1 MSQDFLREC
10 MSDPALVQGQVP
22 IDEFN
27 KAYCVRCVQK
37 ECARAGLNGSL
48 LARRAATWHT
58 SLFEKPPR
66 AADDDPRYQSIRAK
80 KFLQTSSDVVEL
92 RNNGVNYEV
101 QTREMPEALRKN
113 PPEPP
118 AFDPLPP
125 PPAPVWASEPAPPAP
140 PAPEPVKAAPPVL
153 DAPSPPEPVP
163 DAPPPPRPVD
173 APPQNTPFEQGMILP
188 GGSDEK
194 TVEVGGSYVFGSDDS

>member
-58 SLFEKPPR
+58 NLFEKPPR
-66 AADDDPRYQSIRAK
+66 AAEDDPRYQSIRAK
-80 KFLQTSSDVVEL
+80 KFLQTSSEVVEL

-118 AFDPLPP
+118 AFDPP
-125 PPAPVWASEPAPPAP
+125 PPAPVWAAEPVP
-140 PAPEPVKAAPPVL
+140 PAPEPVQAIPEPVL
-153 DAPSPPEPVP
+153 DAPSVPPAVS
-163 DAPPPPRPVD
+163 APPVRPVD
-173 APPQNTPFEQGMILP
+173 APPQNTPFEQGTVLP
-188 GGSDEK
+188 GGSSEK
-194 TVEVGGSYVFGSDDS
+194 TVEVGGSYVFGSDE

>member
-48 LARRAATWHT
+48 LARRAATWKVN
-58 SLFEKPPR
+58 LFENPPR
-66 AADDDPRYQSIRAK
+66 AAENDPKYQSIRAK
-80 KFLQTSSDVVEL
+80 KFLQTASEVVEL
-92 RNNGVNYEV
+92 RSNGVNYEV
-101 QTREMPEALRKN
+101 QTREMPEALRGTPSAPQPLDPT
-113 PPEPP
+113 PPQ
-118 AFDPLPP
+118 
-125 PPAPVWASEPAPPAP
+125 PVWAAPPAP
-140 PAPEPVKAAPPVL
+140 PPVVRAPP
-153 DAPSPPEPVP
+153 PPPEPVLAAPSP
-163 DAPPPPRPVD
+163 DALPRPVD
-173 APPQNTPFEQGMILP
+173 APPQNTDFEQGTVLP

-194 TVEVGGSYVFGSDDS
+194 MVEVGGTYVFGSEK

>member
-1 MSQDFLREC
+1 MAQDFLREC

-48 LARRAATWHT
+48 LARRAATWRT
-58 SLFEKPPR
+58 NLFESPPR
-66 AADDDPRYQSIRAK
+66 AAENDPKYQAIRAK
-80 KFLQTSSDVVEL
+80 KFLQTSNEVVEL

-113 PPEPP
+113 TPEPPALDPQPAPPRFVAPPEPPPEPP
-118 AFDPLPP
+118 AALERVEPP
-125 PPAPVWASEPAPPAP
+125 PDPPA
-140 PAPEPVKAAPPVL
+140 
-153 DAPSPPEPVP
+153 APSP
-163 DAPPPPRPVD
+163 RLD
-173 APPQNTPFEQGMILP
+173 APPQNTPFDQGTVLP
-188 GGSDEK
+188 GGSSEK
-194 TVEVGGSYVFGSDDS
+194 TVEVGGSYVFGSDE